1 MRFVFT
7 PRWPFVAKAPRK
19 QTLAGPRAV
28 RFGADS
34 CLDLALF
41 GADEATGNRY
51 RSDQE
56 RFSAALVA
64 WRMLENAS
72 ESKKSPNT
80 MRMGMRS
87 NPFAAARL
95 FVRMLRR
102 AGLEADI
109 RKTPER
115 ATVPC
120 VVTVTIDGKPREISM
135 TMLRPVD
142 AARVRR
148 RHRSR
153 AA

>member
-1 MRFVFT
+1 MRFVFSH
-7 PRWPFVAKAPRK
+7 RWPFVAKAPQKRV
-19 QTLAGPRAV
+19 LAGPRAV

-34 CLDLALF
+34 CVDLALF
-41 GADEATGNRY
+41 GAEEGSRSRL

-56 RFSAALVA
+56 RFDAALVA

-72 ESKKSPNT
+72 ESKKSPKA

-102 AGLEADI
+102 AGLTADI

-120 VVTVTIDGKPREISM
+120 VVTVILDGATRDISM

-148 RHRSR
+148 R